1 MNDEN
6 SQSSNSQGDDDGK
19 PVIVNDSCI
28 GCGICATIAPD
39 VFEMSA
45 ETGKSEVKED
55 ADFSD
60 ENIEKAKEAAAACPV
75 EAIEVKE

>member
-6 SQSSNSQGDDDGK
+6 SNPQDDNSKQDDSQK
-19 PVIVNDSCI
+19 IIVKDSCI

-39 VFEMSA
+39 VFEMNPK
-45 ETGKSEVKED
+45 TGKSEIKKE
-55 ADFSD
+55 ADLSNLD
-60 ENIEKAKEAAAACPV
+60 KAKEAAAACPV